1 MEASTHSL
9 SKLPSADEEPTE
21 ESPLLASSPKCGSVI
36 DLPQEPLR
44 LSRQTIVYLIM
55 AVVVIVSFGDQ
66 LMETPQTRI
75 KESIIC
81 YRYYEDTD
89 RSKISLGRDVVGP
102 GAVGGVTE
110 LWCKVDA
117 VQAQLALLLG
127 YQEFF
132 DGIPSI
138 LLAIP
143 FGWAAD
149 QYGRKPILSLALVG
163 VVLRAV
169 WMQLVMWH
177 WQAFDVRY
185 TWLSTIGL
193 VVGGGSGVLTTLL
206 FTIIADII
214 PQADRAALFLRAG
227 ALSLLAAL
235 VMPPMAAWLMTFNP
249 WIPSLTGTVL
259 ELFAVSV
266 CSFIPET
273 LDYYDRDE
281 TPGQGEP
288 SSNAS
293 EGAAS
298 LATDSLP
305 HGVLVTA
312 PRPWQAKIRNSFAFL
327 TSDWR
332 VAALILCFLCH
343 GFISA
348 AIQLLLQYVSKRYA
362 LTFSKATLVLMISN
376 GFRTL
381 LLLVILPFVS
391 ASTMRL
397 LNLSSQE
404 KDLYLSRASQAL
416 LVAGMACI
424 GLSPN
429 LPILAVGL
437 VVTALGQGAYLL
449 LRSFLTTLVEAH
461 HIARVYS
468 IVGIMDTA
476 GMMLAGAMLAGLF
489 KVGLSLG
496 GLWTALPYLFVA
508 AVSSLFLVLM
518 CAVKL
523 HKGEGD
529 ISEGEESE

>member
-1 MEASTHSL
+1 MEASTHSP
-9 SKLPSADEEPTE
+9 SKLASADEEPTE

-36 DLPQEPLR
+36 DLPQEPRR

-66 LMETPQTRI
+66 LMATPQTRI

-102 GAVGGVTE
+102 GAIGGVTE

-117 VQAQLALLLG
+117 VQGQLALLLG

-169 WMQLVMWH
+169 WMQFVMWH

-227 ALSLLAAL
+227 ALNLLAAL

-273 LDYYDRDE
+273 LDYYDRGE
-281 TPGQGEP
+281 TPGQAEP

-305 HGVLVTA
+305 RGILVTA

-343 GFISA
+343 GFIGA

-416 LVAGMACI
+416 LIAGMACI

-429 LPILAVGL
+429 VPLLAVGL

-476 GMMLAGAMLAGLF
+476 GVMLAGAMLAGLF

-496 GLWTALPYLFVA
+496 GLWTALPYFFIA

-523 HKGEGD
+523 REGEGD
-529 ISEGEESE
+529 ISEREE